1 MDKFDSDKSKQIEFS
16 EFIHMMDF
24 IRERKELDPIFDQY
38 KNKESGLIHASDLM
52 KFLTEC

>member
-1 MDKFDSDKSKQIEFS
+1 
-16 EFIHMMDF
+16 MMDF

-52 KFLTEC
+52 KFLTEF